1 MKLCDLTL
9 LTVSFNNNMITGL
22 MIKSFFK
29 QLHNET
35 NVVIVDNGTYEAVDE
50 RMKSVFEVVDNF
62 QHKLLPNYNQCSKNH
77 CSAVDYV
84 LKNIIKTKWVLL
96 VDNDVFF
103 KPTIKDLLLNFD
115 ETFDCM
121 GEVGWDDAPPIR
133 LFPYFCLINVEK
145 FRNEKLNYFD
155 NDRCIGPGSKEIG
168 KRGPGTPCW
177 YKDTGCSFYEDI
189 KDIWKIK
196 EIKLDDFIVH
206 NKTTGMRKMTIQD
219 FIKNNLELHN
229 ETL

>member
-1 MKLCDLTL
+1 MKISDLTL
-9 LTVSFNNNMITGL
+9 LTVSFNNNIITGL

-35 NVVIVDNGTYEAVDE
+35 NVVIVDNGTYKPVDE

-84 LKNIIKTKWVLL
+84 LKNLIKTKWVLL

-103 KPTIKDLLLNFD
+103 KPAIKDLLLNFD
-115 ETFDCM
+115 ESFDCM
-121 GEVGWDDAPPIR
+121 GEVGWDDAPPTR

-145 FRNEKLNYFD
+145 MKNEKINYFD
-155 NDRCIGPGSKEIG
+155 ETRIIEDPPIGKQIGP
-168 KRGPGTPCW
+168 RGPNTHCW
-177 YKDTGCSFYEDI
+177 YHDTGSSFYEDI

-196 EIKLDDFIVH
+196 EIKLNDFIVH
-206 NKTTGMRKMTIQD
+206 NKTTGMPKMTIQD
-219 FIKNNLELHN
+219 FIKNNLALYE
-229 ETL
+229 